1 MGILANAG
9 LRELGTMLI
18 AFAAGILMGSNFDVI
33 SNPSVGIQVA
43 ACLALGFGLLYI
55 AEKWGIELVKK
66 ALGR

>member
-1 MGILANAG
+1 MGLLAQVG
-9 LRELGTMLI
+9 LKELGMTLI
-18 AFAAGILMGSNFDVI
+18 AFAAGILMATGFDVI
-33 SNPSVGIQVA
+33 SNPSVGIQVV